1 MTEHNFTTFE
11 EYLFSVRD
19 LSQNVL
25 RPAEKRLTREG
36 GIPDDLTNALKDIG
50 LFGISIPKE
59 FGGFG
64 FTMEQQVRLTFEF
77 CQASCVYRSRFST
90 TIGLTSQAILDFA
103 TEEQKNKYLPKMA
116 SGACTG
122 AFALTETEAGSDASA
137 LATTAKKNGNK
148 GWLINGE
155 KRYITNAPQ
164 AEVFLVMARTDEN
177 SSGSRGVSAFLVDAD
192 RPGIT
197 VGEPPEMLG
206 NEGSHACYVW
216 FDDCEVSH
224 EALIGGVEGR
234 GLKAALRGI
243 NHARLHVAATCVGQ
257 AIRIIDEMTSY
268 ASKRQQFGKPI
279 GEFGQIQALLAD
291 SQSEMTAGKALCLD
305 CAKKFDEE
313 TEIPFIDI
321 ASAKLFCSEMVSR
334 VADRAVQVMGGLGY
348 MEDLSDV
355 PRLFRDVRLFRIFE
369 GASQIQ
375 QSNIAKAMLKN
386 TRSQSATSPIK
397 T

>member
-1 MTEHNFTTFE
+1 MTEHDFTTFE

-148 GWLINGE
+148 GWLISGE

-164 AEVFLVMARTDEN
+164 AEVFLVMARTDEH
-177 SSGSRGVSAFLVDAD
+177 SSGSSGISAFLVDAD

-268 ASKRQQFGKPI
+268 ASKRRQFGKPI

-375 QSNIAKAMLKN
+375 QTNIAKAMLKN

>member
-1 MTEHNFTTFE
+1 MTEHDFTTFE

-177 SSGSRGVSAFLVDAD
+177 SSGSRGISAFLVDSD

-334 VADRAVQVMGGLGY
+334 VADRAVQVMGGVGY

-375 QSNIAKAMLKN
+375 QTNIAKAMLKN

>member
-177 SSGSRGVSAFLVDAD
+177 SSGSRGISAFLVDAD

-257 AIRIIDEMTSY
+257 AIRIIDEMISY

-313 TEIPFIDI
+313 AEIPFIDI

-334 VADRAVQVMGGLGY
+334 VADRAVQTMGGLGY
-348 MEDLSDV
+348 MENLSDV

-375 QSNIAKAMLKN
+375 QTNIAKAMLKN
-386 TRSQSATSPIK
+386 TRSKSATSPIK

>member
-177 SSGSRGVSAFLVDAD
+177 SSGSRGISAFLVDSD

-305 CAKKFDEE
+305 CAKKFDEG

-375 QSNIAKAMLKN
+375 QTNIAKAMLKN

>member
-1 MTEHNFTTFE
+1 MTKHNFTRFE

-164 AEVFLVMARTDEN
+164 ADVFLVMARTDEN
-177 SSGSRGVSAFLVDAD
+177 SSGSRGISAFLVDAD

-291 SQSEMTAGKALCLD
+291 SQSEMTAGRALCLD

-313 TEIPFIDI
+313 TEIPFVDI

-334 VADRAVQVMGGLGY
+334 VADRAVQIMGGLGY

-375 QSNIAKAMLKN
+375 QTNIAKAMLKN

>member
-1 MTEHNFTTFE
+1 MTKHNFTRFE

-36 GIPDDLTNALKDIG
+36 GIPDDLTNSLKDIG

-77 CQASCVYRSRFST
+77 CQASCVFRSRFST

-103 TEEQKNKYLPKMA
+103 TEEQKHKYLPKMA
-116 SGACTG
+116 SGECTG

-137 LATTAKKNGNK
+137 LTTIAKKNGNK

-164 AEVFLVMARTDEN
+164 ADVFLVMARTGEN
-177 SSGSRGVSAFLVDAD
+177 SSGSRGISAFLVDAD

-216 FDDCEVSH
+216 FDDCEVPH

-257 AIRIIDEMTSY
+257 AIRLIDEMTSY
-268 ASKRQQFGKPI
+268 ASKRQQFGKSI

-291 SQSEMTAGKALCLD
+291 SQSEMSAGKALCLD
-305 CAKKFDEE
+305 CAKKFDEGA
-313 TEIPFIDI
+313 EIPFIDI

-375 QSNIAKAMLKN
+375 QTNIAKAMLKN